1 MTDDGA
7 FERDLRAMLDA
18 RDPGPP
24 SPDLIGAVRRRLA
37 ADQGLWRLVK
47 IGHTAGSIAI
57 VATIAAIVVLAVV
70 VARPSSVSPGSTPL
84 PTPTIPYSIR
94 AGDGVVRGESYPV
107 VQIALA
113 LILAG
118 FLVRAYARATVRR
131 NRITSAL
138 GIAILALVALRIGT
152 PDAVAFGAIGEEAL
166 DPGGHDPSG
175 GNRFFVDV
183 VGDSPF
189 TLILT
194 VSNASRLPLEIEG
207 ISEPPVLLP
216 GMIPQVRFVGVGLI
230 ADPSLDL
237 TAQPRFAFAPLTLWP
252 GARVDLAL
260 LGMAGHCAISPSTAA
275 GGFTSIEE
283 VEIVYEQLTLR
294 HTATVV
300 LPEPVNVSEPD
311 HCP

>member
-7 FERDLRAMLDA
+7 FERDLRAMLAA
-18 RDPGPP
+18 RDPGPAP
-24 SPDLIGAVRRRLA
+24 TVLATVVRSRLRNDRRPRRLA
-37 ADQGLWRLVK
+37 S
-47 IGHTAGSIAI
+47 AGRWAG
-57 VATIAAIVVLAVV
+57 AAVVLGAVAAVLILAIV

-84 PTPTIPYSIR
+84 PTQSPYTIG
-94 AGDGVVRGESYPV
+94 AGDGVVRGESYPI

-113 LILAG
+113 LITAT
-118 FLVRAYARATVRR
+118 FLVRGYARATVRR
-131 NRITSAL
+131 NRIAFGL
-138 GIAILALVALRIGT
+138 GIAIMALAAMKIGT

-175 GNRFFVDV
+175 AARFVVDV

-194 VSNASRLPLEIEG
+194 VSNTSRLPLDIEG
-207 ISEPPVLLP
+207 IAEPASILP
-216 GMIPQVRFVGVGLI
+216 GEIPQARFVGVGVI
-230 ADPSLDL
+230 ADPSANL
-237 TAQPRFAFAPLTLWP
+237 TAQPRFAFAPRTLWP
-252 GARVDLAL
+252 GESVDLAL
-260 LGMAGHCAISPSTAA
+260 LGMAGQCAISPSTAA
-275 GGFTSIEE
+275 GGFISLED